1 MSGKE
6 KIVVADE
13 DKLKIISD
21 KEEGEFNCTYTFRNE
36 DHTLGNI
43 LRYMLMKDSNT
54 LFCGYSI
61 PHPSEDLMNIRLQ
74 TKEVDTNK
82 SMGLAMD
89 RIIEIGDI
97 LFNKFKN
104 ALNDYD
110 SKK

>member
-6 KIVVADE
+6 KIIVADE
-13 DKLKIISD
+13 DNLKIISD
-21 KEEGEFNCTYTFRNE
+21 KEDGEFNCTYTFRNE

-43 LRYMLMKDSNT
+43 LRYILMKDSNT

-74 TKEVDTNK
+74 TKEESTNK
-82 SMGLAMD
+82 LMAKAMD
-89 RIIEIGDI
+89 RVIEVGDI
-97 LFNKFKN
+97 LSNKFKN